1 MQPISY
7 TKYRK
12 TRWNVQWL
20 SIVIYFF
27 CFSSVKAGLIIEISD
42 NIDVSSV
49 KSVHVDGNNLVV
61 TYGVNVKKVIMLPRG
76 GMDNLLLWVKQNCSE
91 PFVISVDGSLISEAP
106 TYTPPCLPPALANI
120 MIDYDIYAHSFAQGD
135 VPRDSMLLH
144 PLILKTGNMSLMP
157 HAQYVWLM
165 DARNQSPDAL
175 WYRNLTSRY
184 PTKPG
189 VIGEFTIKAVPAAGG
204 FPVGIAVVSHRWFR
218 PNLWYREV
226 TAPSEFDNLT
236 FDLPY
241 AHLKKDL
248 ETRFDEYRKNYKPF
262 DELASIVEAYALLKK
277 ITQTKPE
284 LWNQLIRKKCPNG
297 KDNCIS
303 AGDIRSQSGP
313 ASSWDDSWETT
324 IPWSE
329 WSTGSIG
336 ETVETSQEADLA
348 LCHLWKSG
356 GYFGDVDLDYT
367 RTVSWEEGVE
377 YIAEN
382 DSDIKAKYLLYQFK
396 NETESEEAREDL
408 AKRFFALTRKNKEL
422 LRLRIVG
429 CRKMLD
435 MEKAEW
441 LIELIAEERDK
452 IVRDLIATVETL
464 KKQQEKVNDDFLHWE
479 DLSQSIFSTGLF
491 QFLHQKLNDEDFRRN
506 YYYPKF
512 IRALAYLYYQRGTV
526 FQRGEELTYQHAYF
540 RYLGYL
546 LNDTEDDENLA
557 KTIHDYQ
564 AQLAKHMGITGWNPG
579 DFSGTFEY
587 NPFSGDDS
595 TADYTSE
602 NSPTEDP
609 WRNSPVVEGEL
620 MGADALFSGSAK
632 NTTLPR
638 DGSPVGIRAPDG
650 TFTML
655 LLDSRIFSAKAPK
668 GTKKVRAYGI
678 VYPDTNAMTPLRVEI
693 KDKSGDWTPLDI
705 PRSGTSVRGV
715 FNGQ

>member
-1 MQPISY
+1 MMNFI
-7 TKYRK
+7 KARCII
-12 TRWNVQWL
+12 QWL
-20 SIVIYFF
+20 LIAVFQF
-27 CFSSVKAGLIIEISD
+27 CSLSAHAGLIIEISAD
-42 NIDVSSV
+42 IDVSSV
-49 KSVHVDGNNLVV
+49 KSVQIEGNNLIVM
-61 TYGVNVKKVIMLPRG
+61 YGANSKKIITLPRG
-76 GMDNLLLWVKQNCSE
+76 AMDNLLLWVKQPCSG
-91 PFVISVDGSLISEAP
+91 PFVISVDGALVTGAP
-106 TYTPPCLPPALANI
+106 TYTSPCMPPGMADA
-120 MIDYDIYAHSFAQGD
+120 MIHYDVYAHSFAQGD
-135 VPRDSMLLH
+135 VPRDSMLH

-157 HAQYVWLM
+157 HAQYVRLM

-175 WYRNLTSRY
+175 WYRNLTGRY

-189 VIGEFTIKAVPAAGG
+189 VIGEFTIKATPAASG

-236 FDLPY
+236 LDQPY
-241 AHLKKDL
+241 APLKKDL

-284 LWNQLIRKKCPNG
+284 LWNQLIRKRCPNG

-303 AGDIRSQSGP
+303 AGDIRGQSGP
-313 ASSWDDSWETT
+313 ASSWYDSWDAT
-324 IPWSE
+324 IPWPE

-356 GYFGDVDLDYT
+356 GYFGDADLDYT
-367 RTVSWEEGVE
+367 RTISWEEGIGA
-377 YIAEN
+377 IAEN
-382 DSDIKAKYLLYQFK
+382 DPDIKAKYLLYQFK

-408 AKRFFALTRKNKEL
+408 ANRFFALTRKNKEL

-435 MEKAEW
+435 METSKW
-441 LIELIAEERDK
+441 LIELVAEERDK
-452 IVRDLIATVETL
+452 IVRDFIAAVEAL
-464 KKQQEKVNDDFLHWE
+464 KKQQGKPNGDFLPWE
-479 DLSQSIFSTGLF
+479 DLSQSVYSTGLLP
-491 QFLHQKLNDEDFRRN
+491 FLQDRLSDDDYGR
-506 YYYPKF
+506 YAYDPKF
-512 IRALAYLYYQRGTV
+512 ARALAEVHYRRGMA
-526 FQRGEELTYQHAYF
+526 FQRGEELAYQHAHF

-546 LNDTEDDENLA
+546 LNKIDEEKDETLP

-564 AQLAKHMGITGWNPG
+564 AQLAKHIGITGWNPD
-579 DFSGTFEY
+579 DFRGAFEY
-587 NPFSGDDS
+587 DPYSGGDDD
-595 TADYTSE
+595 AEDYTAE

-609 WRNSPVVEGEL
+609 WRNGPLVEGEL

-632 NTTLPR
+632 NTALPR
-638 DGSPVGIRAPDG
+638 DGSPIGIRTPDG
-650 TFTML
+650 TFTLL
-655 LLDSRIFSAKAPK
+655 LLDSRIFSANVPK
-668 GTKKVRAYGI
+668 GTNKVRAYGI
-678 VYPDTNAMTPLRVEI
+678 VYPGTNAMTPLRVEI
-693 KDKSGDWTPLDI
+693 KHKSGDWTPLDI